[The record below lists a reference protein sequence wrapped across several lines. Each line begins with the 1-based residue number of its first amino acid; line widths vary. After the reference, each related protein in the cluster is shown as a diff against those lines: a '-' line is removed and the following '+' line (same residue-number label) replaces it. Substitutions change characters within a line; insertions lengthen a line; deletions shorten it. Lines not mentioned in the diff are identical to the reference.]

1 MKFLIAIFLVSFS
14 VSAQEIKLENDF
26 HVDPII
32 SIDKNS
38 NITLEDISG
47 TILISEDKS
56 RIARK
61 KSYKNIIEKTLSG
74 EKFLIFKAKRDV
86 KIC

>member
-1 MKFLIAIFLVSFS
+1 MKYLIAIFLISFS
-14 VSAQEIKLENDF
+14 VSAQEIKLENDML
-26 HVDPII
+26 VPSN
-32 SIDKNS
+32 SIENNS
-38 NITLEDISG
+38 NMTIEDVNV
-47 TILISEDKS
+47 ILLMKEDKS
-56 RIARK
+56 SIARK

>member
-1 MKFLIAIFLVSFS
+1 MKFLIAICLVSFS

-32 SIDKNS
+32 SIEKNS

-47 TILISEDKS
+47 TIFISEDKS

>member
-14 VSAQEIKLENDF
+14 VSAQEIKLENDLQI
-26 HVDPII
+26 P
-32 SIDKNS
+32 SITIENNS
-38 NITLEDISG
+38 IITLEDVNIA
-47 TILISEDKS
+47 ILMKDKS
-56 RIARK
+56 SIALK

-74 EKFLIFKAKRDV
+74 EKFLIFKAKREV

>member
-14 VSAQEIKLENDF
+14 VSAQEIKLENDLK
-26 HVDPII
+26 VP
-32 SIDKNS
+32 SITFENNS
-38 NITLEDISG
+38 NITLEDVNV
-47 TILISEDKS
+47 TILMKEDKS
-56 RIARK
+56 IIARK

>member
-14 VSAQEIKLENDF
+14 VSAQEIKLENNIQVPSF
-26 HVDPII
+26 TIEN
-32 SIDKNS
+32 NS
-38 NITLEDISG
+38 NIILEDAHD
-47 TILISEDKS
+47 TLLVKEDKS
-56 RIARK
+56 LIARK

-74 EKFLIFKAKRDV
+74 EKYLIFKAKRDV

>member
-14 VSAQEIKLENDF
+14 VSAQEIKLENDLQI
-26 HVDPII
+26 P
-32 SIDKNS
+32 SITIENNS
-38 NITLEDISG
+38 IITLEDVNIA
-47 TILISEDKS
+47 ILMKEDKS
-56 RIARK
+56 SIALK

-74 EKFLIFKAKRDV
+74 EKFLIFKAKREV

>member
-1 MKFLIAIFLVSFS
+1 MKFLIAIFLISFS
-14 VSAQEIKLENDF
+14 VSAQEIKLENDML
-26 HVDPII
+26 VPSN
-32 SIDKNS
+32 SIENNS
-38 NITLEDISG
+38 NMTIEDVNV
-47 TILISEDKS
+47 ILLMKEDKS
-56 RIARK
+56 SIARK

>member
-14 VSAQEIKLENDF
+14 VSAQEIKLENDLQI
-26 HVDPII
+26 P
-32 SIDKNS
+32 SITIDNNS
-38 NITLEDISG
+38 IITLEDVNIA
-47 TILISEDKS
+47 ILMKEDKS
-56 RIARK
+56 SIALK

-74 EKFLIFKAKRDV
+74 EKFLIFKAKREV